1 MAHAPGVSQVI
12 TLSVLIGGGLHLLA
26 ICLRVIT
33 LNAPEHLLLSEMLFV
48 WKPVN

>member
-26 ICLRVIT
+26 IFLRVIT
-33 LNAPEHLLLSEMLFV
+33 LNTPEHLLLSEMLFV